1 MNILINDF
9 NLVIADDYLREYAAF
24 DAHKNK
30 DELFDLIDRITR
42 NRKSSFSTKNL
53 TALSL
58 AFFYTIH
65 ERWAFEKFHAYQCFD
80 YQKFHLA
87 FWLTIAAHLYKN
99 GRNTGFIT
107 QVITYGME
115 YFLAIPYKLDYDNAV
130 SFFSNIIGGS
140 LKDPN
145 LIPSLIL
152 ALVDEQMKCAAPKI
166 GDTQP
171 QFLNGNCNLGV
182 TESIINQFS
191 LNIIP
196 NLIPYT
202 KKLYDI
208 F

>member
-1 MNILINDF
+1 
-9 NLVIADDYLREYAAF
+9 
-24 DAHKNK
+24 
-30 DELFDLIDRITR
+30 
-42 NRKSSFSTKNL
+42 
-53 TALSL
+53 
-58 AFFYTIH
+58 
-65 ERWAFEKFHAYQCFD
+65 
-80 YQKFHLA
+80 
-87 FWLTIAAHLYKN
+87 
-99 GRNTGFIT
+99 
-107 QVITYGME
+107 ME

-191 LNIIP
+191 LENSYLRERWSQTREHP
-196 NLIPYT
+196 RFLFT
-202 KKLYDI
+202 
-208 F
+208 